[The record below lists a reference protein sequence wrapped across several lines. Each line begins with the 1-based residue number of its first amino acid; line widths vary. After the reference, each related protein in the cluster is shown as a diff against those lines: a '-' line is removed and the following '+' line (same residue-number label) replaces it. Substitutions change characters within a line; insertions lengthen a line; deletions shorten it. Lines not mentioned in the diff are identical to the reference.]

1 VVDADPRRS
10 RGGGGGRG
18 GPVGAARVLGA
29 LSGDKDVLMARLVE
43 LLRGLGLAE
52 AAGLLLLQNVIVFA
66 AALVAGSAAPRS
78 SAACMLTERI

>member
-1 VVDADPRRS
+1 
-10 RGGGGGRG
+10 
-18 GPVGAARVLGA
+18 
-29 LSGDKDVLMARLVE
+29 MARLVE